1 MTPNEAAKVLI
12 ADSLERGLP
21 LADGLSDVKG
31 IGFLHSA
38 AQSGKVREVL
48 TSLSVDA
55 EVAAVAE
62 RWPRALAPTLR
73 RLEEIPGGFASGL
86 HVAQT
91 GAYVFFIAVVQLV
104 VGSALRAKV
113 LPVFFGMAKDFALP
127 SLDVADSLATVFLV
141 LLVPLFAWLV
151 AGAVGWRRL
160 PGWGRELERAKQAA
174 LGAALLE
181 SGAPD
186 DVRLAFFSSQK
197 WLGDGSLDA
206 VDLDTVRARSIAA
219 AEVKLQRFVVMARVV
234 SLAVLTL
241 NALSILSVIYVTIAR
256 LPLGAM

>member
-1 MTPNEAAKVLI
+1 MTPNDAATVLI

-48 TSLSVDA
+48 TSLRVSNEVVD
-55 EVAAVAE
+55 VTE
-62 RWPRALAPTLR
+62 RWPKVLAPTLR

-91 GAYVFFIAVVQLV
+91 GAYVFFIAAVQLF
-104 VGSALRAKV
+104 VGTALRNKV
-113 LPVFFGMAKDFALP
+113 LPVFFEMAKDRELP
-127 SLDVADSLATVFLV
+127 YLGLADSLATVFLV
-141 LLVPLFAWLV
+141 LTIPLFAWLA
-151 AGAVGWRRL
+151 AGALGWRRL

-186 DVRLAFFSSQK
+186 DVRLAFFSKQK

-206 VDLDTVRARSIAA
+206 VDLDVVRARCIAA
-219 AEVKLQRFVVMARVV
+219 AEVKLQRFVVTARVV
-234 SLAVLTL
+234 SLSVLTL
-241 NALSILSVIYVTIAR
+241 NALGMLAAVYATLAQ
-256 LPLGAM
+256 LPMGAM